1 MKLKLDYDITKPTFR
16 YVESLW
22 FRRLELSKR
31 LREIEM
37 ESKMYE
43 SDENAD
49 IKGQG
54 KTSDPV
60 ADIVIQYEFTT
71 QSLQYK
77 SICEQLMAI
86 DNVYNKLPEGYK
98 KIIHLRYWSGRTAP
112 TWEYVSQQT
121 GYSVRQCLRVRD
133 MIVVTTARELNMW

>member
-1 MKLKLDYDITKPTFR
+1 MKLKLDYDIAKPTFR

-22 FRRLELSKR
+22 FRRMELIER

-37 ESKMYE
+37 DSNIHEK
-43 SDENAD
+43 DENAG

-60 ADIVIQYEFTT
+60 ADTVIQYEFTR

-77 SICEQLMAI
+77 SISDQLQAM
-86 DNVYNKLPEGYK
+86 DNVYNKLPDEYT
-98 KIIHLRYWSGRTAP
+98 KIVHLRYWSGKSAP

-121 GYSVRQCLRVRD
+121 GYSVRQCLRIRD
-133 MIVVTTARELNMW
+133 MVIVATAEELNLW

>member
-1 MKLKLDYDITKPTFR
+1 MKLKLDYDVTKPTFR

-22 FRRLELSKR
+22 FRRMELIER

-43 SDENAD
+43 PDENAG

-60 ADIVIQYEFTT
+60 ADTVIQYEFTR

-77 SICEQLMAI
+77 SISEQLQAM
-86 DNVYNKLPEGYK
+86 DNVYNKLPDEYK
-98 KIIHLRYWSGRTAP
+98 KIVHLRYWSGKSAP
-112 TWEYVSQQT
+112 MWEYVSKKT
-121 GYSVRQCLRVRD
+121 GYSERHARRIRD
-133 MIVVTTARELNMW
+133 MIVVATAEELNLW